1 VSAPTIA
8 RHVLDERDLCLVFL
22 SLMPELPDL
31 AILADA
37 LDEALVGRR
46 MTGAKVPQTLV
57 LRGTPV
63 ELSAFEG
70 QLLLSVR
77 RRGKFLVFAFDRDQI
92 VFNPMLTGRLGLAV
106 AGARPW
112 PQWAAAFY
120 FTAIDERARNDLLN
134 DRARAHTGPDHDWP
148 ADADWLPARDLGVE
162 MRYRDA
168 TRMGKIYLMPAGVQ
182 RPVAGWVEQGPDADD
197 AALTLEEWRKRIT
210 KYSGEL
216 KNMLRN
222 QEFVSGIGNAYSD
235 EVLWAA
241 RLLPFRKRSSL
252 AAAEVDDLYNAV
264 REVLPSAIRE
274 LHERVPPRLEVE
286 QRDFLKVHRKGGEPC
301 PRCGTRLSQV
311 SAGGFDTTFCRGCQR

>member
-1 VSAPTIA
+1 
-8 RHVLDERDLCLVFL
+8 
-22 SLMPELPDL
+22 MPELPDL

-57 LRGTPV
+57 LRGTPA
-63 ELSAFEG
+63 ELTAFDGE
-70 QLLLSVR
+70 LLLSVR
-77 RRGKFLVFAFDRDQI
+77 RRGKFLVFDFERDRI

-106 AGARPW
+106 AGAKPW

-120 FTAIDERARNDLLN
+120 FSAVDEAARASVLK
-134 DRARAHTGPDHDWP
+134 DRAREGTGPTHDWP
-148 ADADWLPARDLGVE
+148 GDADWLPERDLGVE
-162 MRYRDA
+162 LRYRDA
-168 TRMGKIYLMPAGVQ
+168 TRMGKIYLVPAGVA
-182 RPVAGWVEQGPDADD
+182 RPVAGWDEQGPDADD
-197 AALTLEEWRKRIT
+197 PSLTLDVWRKRIAR
-210 KYSGEL
+210 YSGEL

-252 AAAEVDDLYNAV
+252 AAAEVDDLFNAV
-264 REVLPSAIRE
+264 REVLPWAIDE

-286 QRDFLKVHRKGGEPC
+286 QRDFLKVHRKGGEAC